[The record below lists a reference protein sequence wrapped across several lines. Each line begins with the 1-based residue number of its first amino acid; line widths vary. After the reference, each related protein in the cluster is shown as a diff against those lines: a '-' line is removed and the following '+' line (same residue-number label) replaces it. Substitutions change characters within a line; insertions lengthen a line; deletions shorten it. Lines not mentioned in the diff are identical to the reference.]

1 MRVAL
6 LISGYLRNYEI
17 NIKNL
22 KEKLFSKFEIVD
34 TFLHITKNENQED
47 KYLNLIDE
55 KEDIQNITKLLNP
68 ISTLI
73 EDNVFFHENKQI
85 NDIINQWGK
94 LYKLNQLK
102 KIYEKSINKKYDL
115 VIRYRPDVF
124 LESHIENEDLLN
136 LKKIIIPSESKI
148 DKSKLLNPEDDYIC
162 DAFAFGNS
170 IEMDKYFDIFQNIE
184 EIISN
189 YGFVSETFLKK
200 YLDNNF
206 IDYELKDIKY
216 SFILSKCN
224 VFAICGDSGSG
235 KSTLS
240 KILKN
245 IFFDS
250 FTLECDRYHKWER
263 HNKNWE
269 NLTHL
274 NPDANYLTKMSEDI
288 FDLKLGREIYQV
300 DYNHESGRFTEK
312 QLINPAN
319 NLIVCGLHSLYD
331 KNSSFVYDLKIFM
344 DTDEQLKKKW
354 KIKRD
359 KEERGHSV
367 EKILDSIKKREYDF
381 KTYILPQ
388 KENADIVV
396 RFFTDEKV
404 DFDNLEKKELIMLDL
419 SISKHFDI
427 TNIINNFDLLKINY
441 KLIYQND
448 SFITIR
454 FFEYQKIDIFN
465 SDKILITNTYYDY
478 ILYFILNLIVTK

>member
-1 MRVAL
+1 MRAAL

-22 KEKLFSKFEIVD
+22 KEKLFTKFEVVD

-73 EDNVFFHENKQI
+73 EDNVSFHTNKQI

-102 KIYEKSINKKYDL
+102 KIYEKCVNRNYDL

-124 LESHIENEDLLN
+124 LENYFEMSDLSS

-148 DKSKLLNPEDDYIC
+148 DKSKLLNPKDDYIC
-162 DAFAFGNS
+162 DAFAIGS
-170 IEMDKYFDIFQNIE
+170 STEMDKYFDIFENIHE
-184 EIISN
+184 LISN

-250 FTLECDRYHKWER
+250 KKAELKPESTIEL
-263 HNKNWE
+263 NKV
-269 NLTHL
+269 
-274 NPDANYLTKMSEDI
+274 I
-288 FDLKLGREIYQV
+288 Q
-300 DYNHESGRFTEK
+300 
-312 QLINPAN
+312 
-319 NLIVCGLHSLYD
+319 
-331 KNSSFVYDLKIFM
+331 
-344 DTDEQLKKKW
+344 
-354 KIKRD
+354 
-359 KEERGHSV
+359 
-367 EKILDSIKKREYDF
+367 
-381 KTYILPQ
+381 
-388 KENADIVV
+388 
-396 RFFTDEKV
+396 
-404 DFDNLEKKELIMLDL
+404 
-419 SISKHFDI
+419 
-427 TNIINNFDLLKINY
+427 LLKDNPQ
-441 KLIYQND
+441 L
-448 SFITIR
+448 
-454 FFEYQKIDIFN
+454 
-465 SDKILITNTYYDY
+465 KILITGHTDNVGKAADNLILSNSRAEAVIHY
-478 ILYFILNLIVTK
+478 ILSTRLFSKDRLQYKGMGSTQPIANNETETGKASNRRTEMTIISNSPNP